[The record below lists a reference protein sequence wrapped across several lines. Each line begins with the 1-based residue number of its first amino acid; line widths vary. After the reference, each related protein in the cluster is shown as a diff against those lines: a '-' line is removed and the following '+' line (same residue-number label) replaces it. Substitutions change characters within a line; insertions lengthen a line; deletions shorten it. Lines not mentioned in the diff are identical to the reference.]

1 MAYFSISFATKYKLK
16 NTLLASLLILTIIGS
31 YMVPSLVAQEETI
44 NRDETLVYTDEMGS
58 ATIPMRNFN
67 PYSPDVQSVWFT
79 GIFETLYIFD
89 SVKFGLMP
97 WIADGQPTWID
108 PYTLEVKLKKDVY
121 WQDNVPLTAEDVLY
135 SYELPKRY
143 PETGGIALSMW
154 PYLVDVKI
162 VDPYTLQFNVNK
174 SIPSKIQ
181 IYSVLCY
188 AWIVPK
194 HIFEKAE
201 KNYTSITEFLF
212 EEPIG
217 SGPYKLLKW
226 ESTKITKIRWDE
238 WWGTKYFGLPEPKYL
253 IFVPSTG
260 NEETDKMIMV
270 ADVDACPA
278 ISPGWGDLRNYGV
291 GFWFDHP
298 PWTNPVQSVRI
309 NMFLFN
315 NKRLEERFG
324 KYAIFIKYALA
335 YAINRSALAERAA
348 FGLGVPLND
357 PTGIL
362 PESPLAFLRDE
373 NVVKNYTFTYDPIKA
388 KKILDDAGIVDKDKD
403 GIREAPNGE
412 KLTLDAVDVE
422 GWTDWEALTELL
434 KSYAA
439 QIGIDIEVYHLDYS
453 VWESRVRAGD
463 YDVMPYG
470 SSIWSP
476 LGYWSFLSLFDYRYP
491 QWPLVNGTPAWY
503 YNNEICK
510 LDDEIAEYPDP
521 FDPEAQPVLKNL
533 VGKAQEILARD
544 MPAVLV
550 YVWGYEYGYQTKYW
564 TGWASESNPYPYSEQ
579 GDPGFLNVLVHLK
592 STKYVSPTTVTPIPT
607 EVSTLISTLNTTT
620 TITLSRV
627 SRIEDAVAELRSLL
641 ITLNILVLVLII
653 AVAYLIFAQR
663 RFKSS

>member
-1 MAYFSISFATKYKLK
+1 MFITRYNIK
-16 NTLLASLLILTIIGS
+16 NAVLVSLLILTIIISG
-31 YMVPSLVAQEETI
+31 YAIPSLVAQEIAIKRE
-44 NRDETLVYTDEMGS
+44 ETLIYTDEMGS
-58 ATIPMRNFN
+58 ATIPMKNFN

-97 WIADGQPTWID
+97 WIADGQPKWID

-121 WQDNVPLTAEDVLY
+121 WQDGVPLTAEDVLY

-154 PYLVDVKI
+154 PYLINIEI
-162 VDPYTLQFNVNK
+162 VDPYTLRFYVNK

-181 IYSVLCY
+181 IYNVLCY

-194 HIFEKAE
+194 HIFESAE
-201 KNYTSITEFLF
+201 KNYTSITEFPF
-212 EEPIG
+212 ETPLG

-226 ESTKITKIRWDE
+226 ESTKITKIRWDD
-238 WWGTKYFGLPEPKYL
+238 WWGVKYFGLPEPKYL
-253 IFVPSTG
+253 VFVPSTG

-278 ISPGWGDLRNYGV
+278 ISPGWEDLRKYGV

-324 KYAIFIKYALA
+324 ESAVYIKYALA
-335 YAINRSALAERAA
+335 YAINRSVLAERAA

-373 NVVKNYTFTYDPIKA
+373 NVVRNYTFTYDPRRA
-388 KKILDDAGIVDKDKD
+388 KKILDSAGIIDKDND

-412 KLTLDAVDVE
+412 KLILDAIDVE

-434 KSYAA
+434 KSYAE
-439 QIGIDIEVYHLDYS
+439 QVGIKIEVYHLDYS
-453 VWESRVRAGD
+453 VWESRVRSGD

-476 LGYWSFLSLFDYRYP
+476 MGYWSFLSLFDYRYP
-491 QWPLVNGTPAWY
+491 QWPLVNGTPARY

-510 LDDEIAEYPDP
+510 LEDEIAKYPNP
-521 FDPEAQPVLKNL
+521 FDPEAEPILKNL
-533 VGKAQEILARD
+533 TGKAQEILARD

-564 TGWASESNPYPYSEQ
+564 TGWASESDPYPYSEQ

-592 STKYVSPTTVTPIPT
+592 STKPVPSTTVTPIST
-607 EVSTLISTLNTTT
+607 EISALISALNTTT
-620 TITLSRV
+620 SLTLSRV
-627 SRIEDAVAELRSLL
+627 NSIENSIAELRSLL
-641 ITLNILVLVLII
+641 MMANILVFILIV
-653 AVAYLIFAQR
+653 AVIYLIFAQR
-663 RFKSS
+663 RLKPS